1 MRVDSGLALDG
12 ENGEALESLDGSA
25 RGGREK
31 KRKMQRELRTER
43 LKKKKAQKH
52 NRASKSRGQ
61 NAAGNAMAAVGPV
74 KSRVDSF
81 GQLVCLSLMLTGA
94 SS

>member
-43 LKKKKAQKH
+43 LGRWDCKE
-52 NRASKSRGQ
+52 SGIG
-61 NAAGNAMAAVGPV
+61 GNQET
-74 KSRVDSF
+74 KLR
-81 GQLVCLSLMLTGA
+81 L
-94 SS
+94 